1 MFEGLTR
8 HIFFRGEENV
18 TDSERIVATLCTFR
32 PRSRWG

>member
-8 HIFFRGEENV
+8 RFFFFGEEKT